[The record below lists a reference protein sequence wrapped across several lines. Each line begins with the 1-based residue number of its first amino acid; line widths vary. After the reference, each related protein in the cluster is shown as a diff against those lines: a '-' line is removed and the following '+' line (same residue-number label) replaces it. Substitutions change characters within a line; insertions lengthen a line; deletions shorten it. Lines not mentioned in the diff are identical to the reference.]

1 MIVYLQEETFRF
13 AECKK
18 PFPVTKMIKLGVPA
32 AEDEKLQ
39 VIARKLRW
47 DEFQVP
53 SCLPNQSQTM
63 DLSTILWESFM
74 HPTLDLNALKIEL
87 FDERPSSR
95 V

>member
-1 MIVYLQEETFRF
+1 MTVYLQEETFRF

-18 PFPVTKMIKLGVPA
+18 LFPVTKMIKLGVPA

-53 SCLPNQSQTM
+53 SCLPIESQEM
-63 DLSTILWESFM
+63 GLSSILGNRSC
-74 HPTLDLNALKIEL
+74 I
-87 FDERPSSR
+87 
-95 V
+95 